1 MQSRPGSGT
10 RPSPGTDPQTRHAV
24 TGILVDSSGAHV
36 QFHSADDL
44 DLEVH
49 DEGRQVVFALTATG
63 SGGDIDPAPLTV
75 RGVITCEAVTEH

>member
-1 MQSRPGSGT
+1 MGPAESGHYAEPGCQG
-10 RPSPGTDPQTRHAV
+10 
-24 TGILVDSSGAHV
+24 
-36 QFHSADDL
+36 SADDL

>member
-1 MQSRPGSGT
+1 M
-10 RPSPGTDPQTRHAV
+10 